1 MKQMLFLNIVSFM
14 LEFGLVSLPT
24 IIANT
29 DVNSQSS
36 TNTCSI
42 DQSSLENASV
52 GDMAVDFISG
62 KVSHRSAG
70 FTKIHKIIGYILR
83 KLEKEIVFLMI
94 FDNQSGWLGSCFA
107 CRVWPANQFATIK
120 KRRKLLPVDFRGDFW
135 AVTKNKGKDC
145 LIRHLHIS
153 HNTPFLPPTPNVA

>member
-1 MKQMLFLNIVSFM
+1 MLSFFVLMKQMLFLNIVSFM
-14 LEFGLVSLPT
+14 LEFRLVSLPT
-24 IIANT
+24 ITANT

-70 FTKIHKIIGYILR
+70 FTKIHKIICYIIR
-83 KLEKEIVFLMI
+83 KSEREIVLKKGLRFFFMI
-94 FDNQSGWLGSCFA
+94 FDNKSGWLGLCFA
-107 CRVWPANQFATIK
+107 CRV
-120 KRRKLLPVDFRGDFW
+120 
-135 AVTKNKGKDC
+135 
-145 LIRHLHIS
+145 
-153 HNTPFLPPTPNVA
+153 

>member
-1 MKQMLFLNIVSFM
+1 MLSFFVLMKQMLFLNIVSFM

-36 TNTCSI
+36 TNTCSF

-62 KVSHRSAG
+62 KVSHRSAD

-83 KLEKEIVFLMI
+83 KLEKEIVL
-94 FDNQSGWLGSCFA
+94 
-107 CRVWPANQFATIK
+107 K
-120 KRRKLLPVDFRGDFW
+120 KV
-135 AVTKNKGKDC
+135 
-145 LIRHLHIS
+145 
-153 HNTPFLPPTPNVA
+153 

>member
-1 MKQMLFLNIVSFM
+1 MLSFFVLMKQMLFLNIVSFM

-36 TNTCSI
+36 TNTCSF

-70 FTKIHKIIGYILR
+70 FTKIHKIIGYIIR
-83 KLEKEIVFLMI
+83 KLEKEIVL
-94 FDNQSGWLGSCFA
+94 
-107 CRVWPANQFATIK
+107 K
-120 KRRKLLPVDFRGDFW
+120 KG
-135 AVTKNKGKDC
+135 
-145 LIRHLHIS
+145 
-153 HNTPFLPPTPNVA
+153 

>member
-1 MKQMLFLNIVSFM
+1 MLSFFVLMKQMLFLNIVSFM

-24 IIANT
+24 LIANT

-70 FTKIHKIIGYILR
+70 FTKIHKIIGYIIR
-83 KLEKEIVFLMI
+83 KLEKEIVL
-94 FDNQSGWLGSCFA
+94 
-107 CRVWPANQFATIK
+107 K
-120 KRRKLLPVDFRGDFW
+120 KV
-135 AVTKNKGKDC
+135 
-145 LIRHLHIS
+145 
-153 HNTPFLPPTPNVA
+153 